1 MSEPVAQVTDT
12 TVVDASGA
20 PVGLYSYGAPD
31 GRPVFALHGVP
42 ACGAGFDWAD
52 EPARE
57 RGIRLLAPDRPG
69 VGRSAQRAD
78 WRVADYPAMLV
89 SLADALG
96 IDRFGVLG
104 YSGGGPYAVACA
116 VELAERVTSVAV
128 CAGSGEVG
136 TSASSAMLDD
146 FARTDRRMMAMSLR
160 RPRLARAAL
169 DLMAMGATWSPKL
182 AMKSFLSE
190 LSETDREVA
199 TAMGSPT
206 DAMRLFTMAFQEG
219 AHGVVADYRALAQ
232 PWGVDPA
239 AAAVPV
245 TVWHGS
251 ADTMV
256 PLRHSQELA
265 AKVPGA
271 VLTVWEGEGHL
282 ATVTHVAEVL
292 DSFA

>member
-1 MSEPVAQVTDT
+1 MSEQVSQVTDT
-12 TVVDASGA
+12 TVVDASGTA
-20 PVGLYSYGAPD
+20 VGLYSYGAPD

-42 ACGAGFDWAD
+42 ACGAGFDWAG

-69 VGRSAQRAD
+69 VGRSAPRTD
-78 WRVADYPAMLV
+78 WRVADYPAMLA

-116 VELAERVTSVAV
+116 VELGERMTSVAV

-136 TSASSAMLDD
+136 TVATLDD
-146 FARTDRRMMAMSLR
+146 FARTDRRMMAMSQR
-160 RPRLARAAL
+160 HPRLARVVL
-169 DLMAMGATWSPKL
+169 DVSAMAATWSPKL

-190 LSETDREVA
+190 LSETDRDVA
-199 TAMGSPT
+199 ARMGSPT
-206 DAMRLFTMAFQEG
+206 EAMRLFTMAFQEG

-232 PWGVDPA
+232 SWGVDPA

-265 AKVPGA
+265 ARMPGA

-282 ATVTHVAEVL
+282 ATVTHIAEVL